1 MKTLLLLRHAK
12 SSWND
17 ESLEDHER
25 PLNQRGKKEA
35 PKMGRVLLENH
46 LLPDLILSSD
56 AKRCRR
62 TVEKVAEA
70 AGYRGETMLTGELY
84 LATPIRYLQLLSK
97 LSPQISSVLVVGH
110 NPGMEE
116 FAENLTG
123 RYEPFT
129 TAALA
134 HIRLPDL
141 EHWTSL
147 DSTTRGELV
156 QIWQPMEV
164 S

>member
-12 SSWND
+12 SSWSD

-35 PKMGRVLLENH
+35 PKMGQVLLENH

-70 AGYRGETMLTGELY
+70 ASYRGETILTGELY
-84 LATPIRYLQLLSK
+84 LATPVRFLQLLSK
-97 LSPQISSVLVVGH
+97 LTSQISSVLVVAH
-110 NPGMEE
+110 NPGLEE

-134 HIRLPDL
+134 HIRLPELTRWSDI
-141 EHWTSL
+141 
-147 DSTTRGELV
+147 DATTRGELI

>member
-12 SSWND
+12 SSWSD
-17 ESLEDHER
+17 DSLEDHER

-35 PKMGRVLLENH
+35 PKMGELLVEQH

-62 TVEKVAEA
+62 TAEKVAEA
-70 AGYRGETMLTGELY
+70 AGYRGETILTGELY
-84 LATPIRYLQLLSK
+84 LATPIRFVQLLSK
-97 LSPQISSVLVVGH
+97 LSSQISSVLVVAH
-110 NPGMEE
+110 NPGIEE

-123 RYEPFT
+123 RYEPFS

-134 HIRLPDL
+134 HIQLRDL
-141 EHWTSL
+141 EHWQQF
-147 DSTTRGELV
+147 DSTTCGTL
-156 QIWQPMEV
+156 IHFWQPMEL